1 MLAMPNYPYAIFPDP
16 EQLPP
21 LPESLAADGRNYL
34 ERLQQRASPEDF
46 ALFAA
51 RPELLYV
58 LALSEFVAKTLIQY
72 PHECAQL
79 VRQGF
84 LDQGYLSLD
93 ATDAITELIVPDL
106 PEAELK
112 RRLRLLRRT
121 RMMALAWRDLTG
133 RADIEE
139 VFVSLSNLA
148 EGIVTHTV
156 ALVRTEYQASFGNA
170 FDREGK
176 EMPLLILGMG
186 KLGGGELNFSS
197 DIDLMCCYP
206 YDGETQG
213 GSRNISHQEY
223 FTKVVQR
230 VSNLLSETTADSFC
244 YRIDLRLRPFGDA
257 GPLVSSFDALSVY
270 YETQGRTWERY
281 ALVKAKLIGDHHKW
295 GTYGDELI
303 ELLRPFVYRRYL
315 DYGAIE
321 SLRKLKHMIEAEVR
335 RRNLVDNFK
344 LGSGGIREIEFI
356 AQVFELMRGGR
367 IPELVERSLRKTLRN
382 ISKLQLLPHEVCA
395 RLDTCY
401 IYLRRLEN
409 ITQELADKQTQS
421 LPYNEKDQLRVALS
435 MGKSSFAELTA
446 ELDAIRA
453 QVHQEFV
460 SVMRDDEES
469 QDEHS
474 TENVELWESTLSAAE
489 LEHVLIPLMVNPGV
503 DVAPASASGSASAE
517 PHPAAPEVTATTAA
531 QFAGPGSAGPGG
543 AGAVSLLGGTGGI
556 GALGSGAAATSTIV
570 GAAPVALGTAAASSA
585 ATNSAT
591 SSATNSATSVAPCA
605 ATSAAISAAPARPG
619 AALVAPPSEPKA
631 EAVATAAAAEATAA
645 ESTASGSS
653 PAFHGAATPAKTSLH
668 SSSLSRWRSLNRS
681 SHGRGLN
688 FGRSHLISH
697 AKSGAAAEPEI
708 AVPPQQ
714 VAPPTV
720 AHGGGASEQ
729 VGSVAAFG
737 GADAGVSTTAKA
749 QGAPAAP
756 LPNNA
761 RAGSGKPSHAYELA
775 QAIIQL
781 HYTLARLPVGPIG
794 RETLVRLMPKII
806 RGVARYHNAP
816 ALFKKVAVL
825 IEKVALRTTYL
836 QLLVENDGTCQKLLA
851 LLDGND
857 FAGALISAHPILLDE
872 LIAPRYFQKPPRPEE
887 YLAWINERLL
897 RIDPEDLEE
906 QMEELRLFKK
916 IMVLRIAMSDQ
927 SQSLPLMKISD
938 SLTWLAE
945 ALLREVALLAWRQTV
960 AKYGA
965 PLDRD
970 PQDPGFAI
978 IAYGKLGGIELGY
991 KSDLDMVFIREA
1003 NEGMTTGT
1011 DDTGAHQVSAAM
1023 FYQRFVQRFMHLCT
1037 TRMSGGVLYDLDMR
1051 LRPDGDSG
1059 VLMSDL
1065 AAYELY
1071 QKNRAWTWEHQ
1082 ALVRARAVAGSQR
1095 VIEGFNR
1102 VRDEVLRTA
1111 RDEVKLSDDVYAMR
1125 MKMRNYLDRS
1135 SDKLFDLKQ
1144 GRGGM
1149 VDIEFIAQYLLLREA
1164 PKHPD
1169 MVLWSDNMRIFDECA
1184 RLKILD
1190 QATCDALQ
1198 HAYLA
1203 IRECYHRVSLA
1214 NLPRIVALS
1223 DRPVECDQVGA
1234 IFDAIFKDAAARFN
1248 PNSAGRSGA
1257 LPACTV

>member
-1 MLAMPNYPYAIFPDP
+1 MLAMPDYPYTIFPDP
-16 EQLPP
+16 EHLPQ
-21 LPESLAADGRNYL
+21 LPESLLSDGRNYL

-46 ALFAA
+46 AVFAA

-58 LALSEFVAKTLIQY
+58 LSMSEFVAKTIIQY
-72 PHECAQL
+72 PEECAQL
-79 VRQGF
+79 VRLGF
-84 LDQGYLSLD
+84 LDQGYLSYD
-93 ATDAITELIVPDL
+93 ATDAINSEIVVGL

-112 RRLRLLRRT
+112 RRLRVLRRT

-139 VFVSLSNLA
+139 VFVTLSNLA

-156 ALVRTEYQASFGNA
+156 EVVRAEFNASFGNA
-170 FDREGK
+170 FDHQGM

-206 YDGETQG
+206 YDGETKG
-213 GSRNISHQEY
+213 GNRNISHQEY

-281 ALVKAKLIGDHHKW
+281 ALVKAKLIGDYHKW
-295 GTYGDELI
+295 GSYGDELI

-382 ISKLQLLPHEVCA
+382 ITKLQLLPQDVCE
-395 RLDTCY
+395 RLDVCY

-421 LPYNEKDQLRVALS
+421 LPYSEKDQLRVAIS
-435 MGKSSFAELTA
+435 MGKTSFAELTA
-446 ELDAIRA
+446 ELDRIRA

-460 SVMRDDEES
+460 SVMRDDTET

-489 LEHVLIPLMVNPGV
+489 LEHVLIPLMANPGLPESTPEV
-503 DVAPASASGSASAE
+503 TGTTATNFAGSASA
-517 PHPAAPEVTATTAA
+517 PN
-531 QFAGPGSAGPGG
+531 
-543 AGAVSLLGGTGGI
+543 VSVLGGTGGI
-556 GALGSGAAATSTIV
+556 GGVGALTPSVTTIV
-570 GAAPVALGTAAASSA
+570 GAAPIDLGMSA
-585 ATNSAT
+585 AQNSAPQA
-591 SSATNSATSVAPCA
+591 SEEKKEEQASA
-605 ATSAAISAAPARPG
+605 
-619 AALVAPPSEPKA
+619 
-631 EAVATAAAAEATAA
+631 
-645 ESTASGSS
+645 
-653 PAFHGAATPAKTSLH
+653 AFHGANSNT
-668 SSSLSRWRSLNRS
+668 SSSLRSSSFSRWRTMK
-681 SHGRGLN
+681 RGSLN

-697 AKSGAAAEPEI
+697 PKPEPVKSE
-708 AVPPQQ
+708 PQQ
-714 VAPPTV
+714 PPAPV
-720 AHGGGASEQ
+720 GATPVGSASSGSAS

-737 GADAGVSTTAKA
+737 GANAGVSTTAKA
-749 QGAPAAP
+749 EGAPAAP
-756 LPNNA
+756 QPGQN
-761 RAGSGKPSHAYELA
+761 RAAKATHAYELA

-781 HYTLARLPVGPIG
+781 HHTLARLPVGPIG
-794 RETLVRLMPKII
+794 RETLVRLMPKLI
-806 RGVARYHNAP
+806 REVAHYQNAP
-816 ALFKKVAVL
+816 ALFKKVAIL

-836 QLLVENDGTCQKLLA
+836 QLLAENDGTCQKLLA

-872 LIAPRYFQKPPRPEE
+872 LIAPRYFQKPPKPEE

-945 ALLREVALLAWRQTV
+945 ALMREVALLSWRQTV

-965 PLDRD
+965 PHDRD

-1003 NEGMTTGT
+1003 NEGMTEGT
-1011 DDTGAHQVSAAM
+1011 DSNGAHQVSAAM

-1102 VRDEVLRTA
+1102 VRDEVLRTP

-1164 PKHPD
+1164 PRHPD

-1184 RLKILD
+1184 RLGILS
-1190 QATCDALQ
+1190 QATTDALQ

-1223 DRPVECDQVGA
+1223 DRPVECDQVGD
-1234 IFDAIFKDAAARFN
+1234 IFDDIFKEAAARFS
-1248 PNSAGRSGA
+1248 PNKRTEA
-1257 LPACTV
+1257 LPQSTV